1 MEISNDSNKRKL
13 EETPNDTAQ
22 TSTTSSEPI
31 AKKARTDE
39 DQQLAD
45 KIKAQV
51 EFYFSDSNF
60 RRDKWMIAEAANNP
74 EGCK

>member
-22 TSTTSSEPI
+22 TTASSEPI

-45 KIKAQV
+45 KIKAQI